1 VAARRILARESPQP
15 PHEPAVAVPA
25 SPRVTAE
32 MGDEPLQGR
41 YRLLR
46 KLGSGGFGVV
56 WLAYD
61 EQLRREVAVKRIP
74 LGPEGDAERAT
85 REAQAAARLSHPAIV
100 ALYEAFAGEDA
111 FYLIS
116 ELVTGSTLGCLIAT
130 GELDDEQVFEVGL
143 ALCAAL
149 AHAHSRGVVHRDI
162 KPQNVLVPEPGDVRV
177 GSHERAAAA
186 KLTDFGG
193 ASLMGEE
200 ALTRT
205 GDVLGTLA
213 YMAPEQ
219 SEGREVG
226 AEADLYA
233 LALVLYEAL
242 SGHNPVRGATT
253 AATARRIG
261 TQLEP
266 LRRYRPD
273 LSAELA
279 EAVDIALSPHPSDRG
294 ELDDLR
300 AALSDDRTAITRRQR
315 RSRRFQRA
323 SPPQAELRPLARLA
337 PRTASA
343 LPQPALAEPEGTLE
357 APIEVLQPAQA
368 EVARGVGIP
377 RIACLAGALLL
388 AGWEAAAG
396 RGGLALLALAALLPL
411 QAFPLARGSSRLGL
425 SFFAAALAP
434 LLGLVSLAGAFP
446 ALAGQPRRW
455 GERLALGMLGYWW
468 LVLAEPLLGRRLWLG
483 APALTPPRSV
493 WEGSIDTTAVH
504 VIGPLLSS
512 GVLLG
517 GLLWAVAALAMPLL
531 VRGRSA
537 ARDLLGAVVWSAAV
551 AAFAPQLDAGLRAA
565 AHPSGRGAVLGAVV
579 GGLAAVGARALRG
592 PV

>member
-1 VAARRILARESPQP
+1 LRREP
-15 PHEPAVAVPA
+15 EPAVPIAPSPA
-25 SPRVTAE
+25 PNTPEGLTRE
-32 MGDEPLQGR
+32 LLQGR
-41 YRLLR
+41 YRLLGR
-46 KLGSGGFGVV
+46 LGSGGFGVV

-74 LGPEGDAERAT
+74 IGPEEDAERAT

-100 ALYEAFAGEDA
+100 ALYEAFAGDDA

-116 ELVTGSTLGCLIAT
+116 ELVRGSTLGRLIAT
-130 GELDDEQVFEVGL
+130 GELDDEQVLEVGL
-143 ALCAAL
+143 ALCGAL
-149 AHAHSRGVVHRDI
+149 AHAHSRGVIHRDI
-162 KPQNVLVPEPGDVRV
+162 KPQNVLVPDPAEECTHGA
-177 GSHERAAAA
+177 ERAAAAA

-193 ASLMGEE
+193 ASLMGED

-226 AEADLYA
+226 APADLYA
-233 LALVLYEAL
+233 LGLVLYEAL

-266 LRRYRPD
+266 LRRHRPD
-273 LSAELA
+273 ISHELA
-279 EAVDIALSPHPSDRG
+279 ESIDFALSPHPSDRG
-294 ELDDLR
+294 QLDDLR
-300 AALSDDRTAITRRQR
+300 AALGEDRTAVTRRR
-315 RSRRFQRA
+315 RSRRFQRRA
-323 SPPQAELRPLARLA
+323 PLEDHRPHPLAAARLT
-337 PRTASA
+337 PRAAAT
-343 LPQPALAEPEGTLE
+343 PPPPAFEQEDAGTLE
-357 APIEVLQPAQA
+357 APLEALQPAQPEA
-368 EVARGVGIP
+368 VYGRGIP

-411 QAFPLARGSSRLGL
+411 QAFPLARNSSRVGL
-425 SFFAAALAP
+425 AFLAAALAP
-434 LLGLVSLAGAFP
+434 LLALVSLAGAFP

-455 GERLALGMLGYWW
+455 SERLALGMLGYWW

-483 APALTPPRSV
+483 APALTPPRSI
-493 WEGSIDTTAVH
+493 WEGSIDTAAVH
-504 VIGPLLSS
+504 VIGPLLST
-512 GVLLG
+512 GVLFG
-517 GLLWAVAALAMPLL
+517 GLLWAVAALVMPLL

-537 ARDLLGAVVWSAAV
+537 ARDLLGAVVFSAAL
-551 AAFAPQLDAGLRAA
+551 AALAPRLDAGLNAA
-565 AHPSGRGAVLGAVV
+565 AHPAGRGAVLGAIA
-579 GGLAAVGARALRG
+579 GGLVAVGARALRG

>member
-1 VAARRILARESPQP
+1 MD
-15 PHEPAVAVPA
+15 H
-25 SPRVTAE
+25 
-32 MGDEPLQGR
+32 EPLQGR

-100 ALYEAFAGEDA
+100 ALYEAFAGDDA

-116 ELVTGSTLGCLIAT
+116 ELVTGSTLGRLIAT
-130 GELDDEQVFEVGL
+130 GELDDEQVLEIGL

-149 AHAHSRGVVHRDI
+149 AHAHSRGVIHRDI
-162 KPQNVLVPEPGDVRV
+162 KPQNVLVPEPADARAGR
-177 GSHERAAAA
+177 GERSAAA

-219 SEGREVG
+219 SEGREVD

-279 EAVDIALSPHPSDRG
+279 EAIDIALSPHPSDRG
-294 ELDDLR
+294 ELEDLR
-300 AALSDDRTAITRRQR
+300 AALSDDRTAVTRRQR

-323 SPPQAELRPLARLA
+323 PALQDPRSPVRFSPRPAN
-337 PRTASA
+337 A

-357 APIEVLQPAQA
+357 APIDVLPPVQA
-368 EVARGVGIP
+368 DIASGIGIP

-425 SFFAAALAP
+425 AFLAAALAP
-434 LLGLVSLAGAFP
+434 LLGLVALAGAFP

-483 APALTPPRSV
+483 ASPLTPPRSV
-493 WEGSIDTTAVH
+493 WEGSIDTSAVH

-512 GVLLG
+512 AVLLG
-517 GLLWAVAALAMPLL
+517 GLLWAVAALTLPLL

-537 ARDLLGAVVWSAAV
+537 ARDLLGAVVWSSAV